1 MAVLMSGGAARAD
14 EPMTARANDLQLARQ
29 NYVLDCMGCH
39 DSGGAADIGRVPP
52 LHNSAALFLLAPN
65 GREYLARVPGSSSA
79 SLTDD
84 ELAGVLNYIMRDLNH
99 EILPK
104 TFKPYTAEEVAR
116 IRAPEYADPAKQRTQ
131 LIRYLSERNK
141 PAPAAVY

>member
-1 MAVLMSGGAARAD
+1 MVFLTCSVSARAD
-14 EPMTARANDLQLARQ
+14 EPMTPRANDLQLARQ

-52 LHNSAALFLLAPN
+52 LHNSAARFLLAPD

-84 ELAGVLNYIMRDLNH
+84 ELAGVLNYILRDLNH
-99 EILPK
+99 EILPR
-104 TFKPYTAEEVAR
+104 TFKPYTTQEVAR
-116 IRAPEYADPAKQRTQ
+116 IRTPAYADPAKQRAM
-131 LIRYLSERNK
+131 LIQYLRERNK
-141 PAPAAVY
+141 PAPSEVY